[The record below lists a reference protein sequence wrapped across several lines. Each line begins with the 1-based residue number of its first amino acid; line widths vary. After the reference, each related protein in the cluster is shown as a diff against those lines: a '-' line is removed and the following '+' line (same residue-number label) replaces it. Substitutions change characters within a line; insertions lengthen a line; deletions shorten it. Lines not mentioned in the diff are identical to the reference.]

1 LRTVPSS
8 DFKELYAIVT
18 FSEEEPVLEVLN
30 RSHFFN
36 SYPITIDRML
46 QKVPQKKKPVGRM
59 VSTQLF
65 VGGIPNDVT
74 QDEIVKLFSG
84 YGKLKK
90 LVMPMEKGRNRG
102 FAFVT
107 YESCDSAN
115 AVFDDL
121 KNVRIRAKEVDL
133 KVGRQ
138 GNEQGKTG

>member
-1 LRTVPSS
+1 
-8 DFKELYAIVT
+8 
-18 FSEEEPVLEVLN
+18 
-30 RSHFFN
+30 
-36 SYPITIDRML
+36 ML
-46 QKVPQKKKPVGRM
+46 QKVLQKKKPVGHM

-107 YESCDSAN
+107 YENCDSVN

-133 KVGRQ
+133 KAGCQ
-138 GNEQGKTG
+138 GNEQRKTGKIGRRTLLR

>member
-1 LRTVPSS
+1 MRTVVSP

-30 RSHFFN
+30 RAHCFN
-36 SYPITIDRML
+36 NHQITIDRML
-46 QKVPQKKKPVGRM
+46 QKVVQKKKPQGLLN
-59 VSTQLF
+59 STQLF

-107 YESCDSAN
+107 YEGCEAVN

-121 KNVRIRAKEVDL
+121 KNVRIRAKEV
-133 KVGRQ
+133 GSSARR
-138 GNEQGKTG
+138 

>member
-1 LRTVPSS
+1 
-8 DFKELYAIVT
+8 
-18 FSEEEPVLEVLN
+18 
-30 RSHFFN
+30 
-36 SYPITIDRML
+36 ML

>member
-1 LRTVPSS
+1 
-8 DFKELYAIVT
+8 
-18 FSEEEPVLEVLN
+18 
-30 RSHFFN
+30 
-36 SYPITIDRML
+36 
-46 QKVPQKKKPVGRM
+46 M
-59 VSTQLF
+59 VSNQLF

-107 YESCDSAN
+107 YEGCDSVN

-133 KVGRQ
+133 KAGRQ
-138 GNEQGKTG
+138 GNEQRKTGQIGRRTVLRGNQERPKQLRFLLPQEQRGHCFAGRVRSGKHAVFETF